1 MFREKL
7 VIIFGIDLGTVATGY
22 GVIRVVNNSV
32 SWVDSGVITPDSSR
46 PLCERLASI
55 YDGLSRKM
63 LQHTPQRV
71 CIEEAFYGKNVHT
84 TLVLGHA
91 RGVAMLAAVK
101 CGAQVSEYTPRVIK
115 KTVAGNGNA
124 AKEQVM
130 YMIKM
135 LLSPPCDHARS
146 DAYDALAIAMC
157 DFHHSRNGTAL
168 SMLTKRKRVKVGR

>member
-1 MFREKL
+1 M
-7 VIIFGIDLGTVATGY
+7 IIFGIDPGTVATGY
-22 GVIRVVNNSV
+22 GVIRVINNSV
-32 SWVDSGVITPDSSR
+32 SWVDSGVITPDTSK
-46 PLCERLASI
+46 PLCERLAFI
-55 YDGLSRKM
+55 YDGLSSKI
-63 LQHTPQRV
+63 LQHTPERV

-91 RGVAMLAAVK
+91 RGIAMLAAVK
-101 CGAQVSEYTPRVIK
+101 SGAQVSEYTPRVIK
-115 KTVAGNGNA
+115 KTVTGNGNA

-157 DFHHSRNGTAL
+157 DFHHSKNGSAL
-168 SMLTKRKRVKVGR
+168 PAVLKRKRVKVGR